1 MTIPINAMISR
12 NQTENIIVNFE
23 NFENFV
29 SKPVLQIGTHRV
41 GGKYHCPILIMS

>member
-1 MTIPINAMISR
+1 MTIPINAIISR

-23 NFENFV
+23 NFV
-29 SKPVLQIGTHRV
+29 SKPVLQIGTYRA

>member
-12 NQTENIIVNFE
+12 SQTENIIVNFE
-23 NFENFV
+23 NFV
-29 SKPVLQIGTHRV
+29 SKLVLQIGTYYT

>member
-12 NQTENIIVNFE
+12 SQTENFIIDFE
-23 NFENFV
+23 KYV
-29 SKPVLQIGTHRV
+29 SKPVLQIGTYHT

>member
-12 NQTENIIVNFE
+12 SQTENIIV

-29 SKPVLQIGTHRV
+29 SKPVLQIGTYHT

>member
-1 MTIPINAMISR
+1 MTISMNATIST
-12 NQTENIIVNFE
+12 NQTGNTIV

-29 SKPVLQIGTHRV
+29 SKPVLQIGTYHT

>member
-12 NQTENIIVNFE
+12 NQTENIVV